1 MFVFVTKDS
10 VHEEFSYLA
19 LEPSEALQLLEAGP
33 LPFAMGSG
41 EGGYRD
47 SQKPPWNGCL
57 GKASSMI

>member
-1 MFVFVTKDS
+1 MFVFITKDS

-41 EGGYRD
+41 EGVTGTRR
-47 SQKPPWNGCL
+47 SRPGMAAL
-57 GKASSMI
+57 ERLLA